1 MQAGFPRFALRM
13 RIVRAP
19 SSMLQSRGEGIRVRS
34 RLSRH
39 FRYRFLLIKE
49 VWRIDDGGSP
59 GGSTE
64 ALHTLWTRDKLG
76 EAGNEAIESI

>member
-1 MQAGFPRFALRM
+1 MQAGFPRFTLRM

-19 SSMLQSRGEGIRVRS
+19 SSMLQSCGEGIRVRS

-39 FRYRFLLIKE
+39 FPYRLPLIKE
-49 VWRIDDGGSP
+49 VWWIEDRGSP

-64 ALHTLWTRDKLG
+64 ALHTLRTRSKLG
-76 EAGNEAIESI
+76 EAGDEAIESI